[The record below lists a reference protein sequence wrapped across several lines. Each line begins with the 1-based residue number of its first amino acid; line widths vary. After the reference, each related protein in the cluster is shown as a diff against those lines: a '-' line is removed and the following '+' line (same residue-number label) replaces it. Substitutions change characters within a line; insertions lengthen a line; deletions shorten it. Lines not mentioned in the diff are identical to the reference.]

1 MMMSSDDC
9 NKSFQ
14 SVHVISQD
22 SYFYISL
29 IPDSE
34 RKNNSF
40 ENEHGGMDWDRI
52 VQNVRDVVITINSKE
67 NGRRH
72 TARGT

>member
-9 NKSFQ
+9 DKAFQ

-22 SYFYISL
+22 SYFDTSL

-40 ENEHGGMDWDRI
+40 ENEHGGIDWDRI
-52 VQNVRDVVITINSKE
+52 VQNVRDVVITMNSKE

-72 TARGT
+72 TAHGP